1 MSAEDTVSDA
11 AGAIS
16 ADRFVEISY
25 DEVIPN
31 VALGSDKQV
40 QRACSRAGGRN
51 ISTGGAAWV
60 RSAISSPRSI
70 CAPPWVS
77 TRPAGPSSAM

>member
-31 VALGSDKQV
+31 NVALGSDKQL
-40 QRACSRAGGRN
+40 QRALEGWRPNGIVRPSTLGASRIPHR
-51 ISTGGAAWV
+51 
-60 RSAISSPRSI
+60 
-70 CAPPWVS
+70 
-77 TRPAGPSSAM
+77 

>member
-31 VALGSDKQV
+31 NVALGSDKQL
-40 QRACSRAGGRN
+40 QRALEGWRPKYLDWW
-51 ISTGGAAWV
+51 T
-60 RSAISSPRSI
+60 I
-70 CAPPWVS
+70 CARPSASIPPV
-77 TRPAGPSSAM
+77 GPSSAM

>member
-1 MSAEDTVSDA
+1 MSGEDTVSDA

-31 VALGSDKQV
+31 NVALGSDKQL
-40 QRACSRAGGRN
+40 QRALEG
-51 ISTGGAAWV
+51 
-60 RSAISSPRSI
+60 
-70 CAPPWVS
+70 
-77 TRPAGPSSAM
+77 